1 MSKRKLDS
9 FEFSDKLNGGNTNFF
24 VFWFK
29 YKFYWMKFF
38 KDGSKK
44 LKDSKT
50 LTFFCFD
57 NKRVTIDEEVL
68 ITNSKFLKDMQQ
80 LSNKYFKYFKC

>member
-1 MSKRKLDS
+1 
-9 FEFSDKLNGGNTNFF
+9 
-24 VFWFK
+24 
-29 YKFYWMKFF
+29 MKFF